1 MRYIIGSSLKIS
13 LFLLVYKPTIKM
25 IKSVKKDTIYAV
37 RSHNKWIRIL
47 RCQERIKVDNSIDVL
62 SM

>member
-25 IKSVKKDTIYAV
+25 IKSMKKDTIYAV
-37 RSHNKWIRIL
+37 RSHNKWIRSL